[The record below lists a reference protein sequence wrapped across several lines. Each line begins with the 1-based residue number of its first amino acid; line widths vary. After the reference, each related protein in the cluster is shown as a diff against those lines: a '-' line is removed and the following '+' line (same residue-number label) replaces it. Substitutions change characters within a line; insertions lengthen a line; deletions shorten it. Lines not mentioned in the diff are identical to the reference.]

1 MNFGCLF
8 LLAELSAV
16 FSFEFM
22 CIDGN
27 WVAGCRLM
35 SMLPPTAV
43 SEMSMVAGPFSSCSP
58 MLLKGVVFLPM
69 RILVLVLVIPL
80 FNYSVSCYQKSLFV
94 SCAKSCAAW
103 SVFGLVN

>member
-1 MNFGCLF
+1 M
-8 LLAELSAV
+8 SAV

-69 RILVLVLVIPL
+69 RILVLVLVFPF
-80 FNYSVSCYQKSLFV
+80 FNYSVAPALSGFKLPEIVISELCKVTCGMLGV
-94 SCAKSCAAW
+94 
-103 SVFGLVN
+103 